1 MGCWYLLRLI
11 TAPSHPAQVSPFW
24 TYLTTL
30 PRLLLATALFIPIG
44 FIQDRRIRSL
54 VRPAL
59 LYIFLMSLLAHKEWR
74 FVVYVVPLFNIAAA
88 HGAQTLWVVLSSP
101 LRHRADTIL
110 YVVRKKYSLHR
121 RKRSIWGKL
130 ALLTVAGAL
139 ALNTAATVLLT
150 RASMANYPGGSAL
163 ALLNE
168 RYADSAHGKPTISSL
183 LRNAQCADRPT
194 NVMHVRQ
201 CTSTSQTLPPRAAP
215 RSSFTHTRRLTAN
228 AWASFRPLIL
238 PFTTTHGFIIRL
250 KTSRL
255 LILPTAPNS
264 RT

>member
-1 MGCWYLLRLI
+1 MGCWYLLLLI
-11 TAPSHPAQVSPFW
+11 IAPSHLAQVSPFW
-24 TYLTTL
+24 TYLMTL

-88 HGAQTLWVVLSSP
+88 HGTQTLWVFLSSP

-228 AWASFRPLIL
+228 AWASFRRLTP
-238 PFTTTHGFIIRL
+238 PFTTSHGFIIRL

-255 LILPTAPNS
+255 LISPTTRNS

>member
-88 HGAQTLWVVLSSP
+88 HGAQTLWVFLSSP
-101 LRHRADTIL
+101 LRHRVDTIPS
-110 YVVRKKYSLHR
+110 VVRKKYSLHR

-228 AWASFRPLIL
+228 AWASFRRLTP
-238 PFTTTHGFIIRL
+238 PFTTSHGFIIRL

-255 LILPTAPNS
+255 LISPTTRNS

>member
-88 HGAQTLWVVLSSP
+88 HGAQTLSVFLSSP
-101 LRHRADTIL
+101 LRHHTDTTL
-110 YVVRKKYSLHR
+110 YVVGKKHSLHR

-139 ALNTAATVLLT
+139 ALNTAATILLT

-168 RYADSAHGKPTISSL
+168 RYADSAHGKPTIPSL

-194 NVMHVRQ
+194 NAMHVRQ
-201 CTSTSQTLPPRAAP
+201 CTSTSQTSPRRVAP
-215 RSSFTHTRRLTAN
+215 RSSSTLTRRLTASD
-228 AWASFRPLIL
+228 WASFRPLIL

-255 LILPTAPNS
+255 LILRTAPNS